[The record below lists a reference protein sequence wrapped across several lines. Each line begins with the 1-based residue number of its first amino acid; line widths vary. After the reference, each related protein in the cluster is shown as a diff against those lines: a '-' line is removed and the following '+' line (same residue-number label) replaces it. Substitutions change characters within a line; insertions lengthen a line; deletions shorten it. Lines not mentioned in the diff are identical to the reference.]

1 MRLCFKY
8 DILDKKVIPRINN
21 IITDLY
27 KMSDDNILVPDD
39 FKYQDLSSY
48 LLNNYHNIIDN
59 YNEIMDHIDILNKNL
74 TNCLDETND
83 SLIKINEIKE

>member
-59 YNEIMDHIDILNKNL
+59 YNEIIDHIDILNKNL